1 VLNRAGSSDFNLV
14 LKPRTADLDRQ
25 VLSPVTRVAVPVE
38 LGHQEARMWGRFA
51 ELCLG
56 GKRDAFYPAVALRTQ
71 AVMDAAMASIAQGGA
86 RVPVPA
92 VDVSKA

>member
-1 VLNRAGSSDFNLV
+1 V
-14 LKPRTADLDRQ
+14 LKSRTDDLDRQ
-25 VLSPVTRVAVPVE
+25 IISPVTRVAVATE
-38 LGHQEARMWGRFA
+38 HGHQEARMWARFA

-56 GKRDAFYPAVALRTQ
+56 GKRDPFYPAVALRTQ
-71 AVMDAAMASIAQGGA
+71 AIMDAAMASIAAGGA